1 MWDQDQYSSECD
13 NPEVLTQ
20 AWSQCFIFIWFVLNV
35 FDANNAQERLHIFL
49 SLFVYLSY
57 LKV

>member
-1 MWDQDQYSSECD
+1 MCDQDQYSSECD

-20 AWSQCFIFIWFVLNV
+20 AWSQCFIFVWFVLNV